1 MLLIKARV
9 RPSTIHG
16 LGLFAEQFI
25 PSGTIIWRFQPG
37 FDVAIPEDEINQL
50 SAAAREQVLHYA
62 CYEARQRRFV
72 LSSDDD
78 RFSNHS
84 DNPNTVQDGDTMFAC
99 RDIVCGEEITCS
111 YHEVIMLNYRPM
123 DSVSDNARVDNLC
136 RH

>member
-50 SAAAREQVLHYA
+50 SAAAREQVLFCRVTTTVFPITPIIPIPYKTA
-62 CYEARQRRFV
+62 IPCSRAV
-72 LSSDDD
+72 ILSAAKKL
-78 RFSNHS
+78 
-84 DNPNTVQDGDTMFAC
+84 PVATTK
-99 RDIVCGEEITCS
+99 
-111 YHEVIMLNYRPM
+111 
-123 DSVSDNARVDNLC
+123 
-136 RH
+136 